1 MPQHDKA
8 SVENLEDSEAGILNP
23 GCISRKLR
31 DYKPYMTNT
40 SVLSHHPNI
49 VHYVVISTAP

>member
-8 SVENLEDSEAGILNP
+8 SVENLDDSEAGILNP